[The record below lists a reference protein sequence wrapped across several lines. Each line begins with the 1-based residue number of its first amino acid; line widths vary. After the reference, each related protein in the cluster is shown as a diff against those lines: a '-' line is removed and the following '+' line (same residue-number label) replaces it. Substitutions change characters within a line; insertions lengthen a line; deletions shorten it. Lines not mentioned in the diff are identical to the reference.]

1 MQIYKTIP
9 FGQGI
14 IDSLTIQ
21 IPFDKV
27 EVIDYRLIS
36 ETKAV
41 YIHTGEIDE
50 NIQPPKAIFY
60 DQHGI
65 KYRIGLESMP
75 PNKQR
80 PYTEKYIRL
89 TLTSKMAKQYYFQGI
104 THQTLPT
111 ILNTINESNIIKLD
125 IETLLNSNSFDIDVC
140 QNFEID
146 FETYSQSIEQI
157 KILILETKKHALQN
171 VKTKKKFSNL
181 KNVGLTFMDRN
192 KASISLPHWIVYNK
206 TNELKTNSLQFYET
220 FIKPNNI
227 DIENIIR
234 KEVTIKNYAMKQNL
248 KNQNLVSE
256 ENKLQTLNDTLNLSS
271 QELTEIN
278 NSLPT
283 TYFSKPT
290 KERKPITQLN
300 YLDLIIYNTISLLI
314 ENGKSKQYI
323 KDYLNVFS
331 SDVNGR
337 KQKQRTFD
345 KIDFIFEY
353 IENDKLLF
361 EKAKQNDKVWTFIN
375 DLKLW

>member
-1 MQIYKTIP
+1 
-9 FGQGI
+9 
-14 IDSLTIQ
+14 
-21 IPFDKV
+21 
-27 EVIDYRLIS
+27 
-36 ETKAV
+36 
-41 YIHTGEIDE
+41 
-50 NIQPPKAIFY
+50 
-60 DQHGI
+60 
-65 KYRIGLESMP
+65 
-75 PNKQR
+75 
-80 PYTEKYIRL
+80 
-89 TLTSKMAKQYYFQGI
+89 MAKQYYFQGI